1 MRVRFFIL
9 TYHLRPHAVFGKVLR
24 VFQKEDKMFSGPWQ
38 IVLLLVVIVLVFGS
52 KKLPELA
59 RALGK
64 AKGEFKKGTQ
74 EGEQLLSEDLTK
86 EALPKAAPPEIEK

>member
-1 MRVRFFIL
+1 
-9 TYHLRPHAVFGKVLR
+9 
-24 VFQKEDKMFSGPWQ
+24 MFSGPWQ

-74 EGEQLLSEDLTK
+74 EGEQLLADEDK
-86 EALPKAAPPEIEK
+86 PKLEQKKAEENA

>member
-1 MRVRFFIL
+1 
-9 TYHLRPHAVFGKVLR
+9 
-24 VFQKEDKMFSGPWQ
+24 MFSGPWQ

-74 EGEQLLSEDLTK
+74 EGEQLLADDDK
-86 EALPKAAPPEIEK
+86 PKLEQAKADEKA

>member
-1 MRVRFFIL
+1 
-9 TYHLRPHAVFGKVLR
+9 
-24 VFQKEDKMFSGPWQ
+24 MFSGPWQ

-74 EGEQLLSEDLTK
+74 EGEQLLADDDK
-86 EALPKAAPPEIEK
+86 PKLEQAKTDDKA

>member
-1 MRVRFFIL
+1 M
-9 TYHLRPHAVFGKVLR
+9 
-24 VFQKEDKMFSGPWQ
+24 DWGPWQ

-64 AKGEFKKGTQ
+64 AKGEFKKGTA
-74 EGEQLLSEDLTK
+74 EGEALLKEEEAKTK
-86 EALPKAAPPEIEK
+86 ELEQKKEAEKA

>member
-1 MRVRFFIL
+1 
-9 TYHLRPHAVFGKVLR
+9 
-24 VFQKEDKMFSGPWQ
+24 MFSGPWQ

-74 EGEQLLSEDLTK
+74 EGEQLLADEDK
-86 EALPKAAPPEIEK
+86 PKLEQKSDGNA

>member
-1 MRVRFFIL
+1 M
-9 TYHLRPHAVFGKVLR
+9 AW
-24 VFQKEDKMFSGPWQ
+24 GPWQ
-38 IVLLLVVIVLVFGS
+38 IFLVIVVLVLVFGS

-74 EGEQLLSEDLTK
+74 EGEQLLSDDDK
-86 EALPKAAPPEIEK
+86 PKKLEQKSEVNA

>member
-1 MRVRFFIL
+1 
-9 TYHLRPHAVFGKVLR
+9 
-24 VFQKEDKMFSGPWQ
+24 MFSGPWK

-74 EGEQLLSEDLTK
+74 EGERLLAEGGDDKPKLTQQESDAK
-86 EALPKAAPPEIEK
+86 STPEVVTPEVVK

>member
-1 MRVRFFIL
+1 
-9 TYHLRPHAVFGKVLR
+9 
-24 VFQKEDKMFSGPWQ
+24 MFSGPWQ

-74 EGEQLLSEDLTK
+74 EGEQLLADDDKPRKLEQKSDDN
-86 EALPKAAPPEIEK
+86 A

>member
-1 MRVRFFIL
+1 
-9 TYHLRPHAVFGKVLR
+9 
-24 VFQKEDKMFSGPWQ
+24 MFSGPWQ
-38 IVLLLVVIVLVFGS
+38 IVLLLVVIVRVFGS

-74 EGEQLLSEDLTK
+74 EGEQLLADDDDK
-86 EALPKAAPPEIEK
+86 PKLSQAKSDDKA